1 MVGFIYLEDLKLH
14 PTLSLRMKKVEV
26 KEKGKDFFS
35 VTGDVES
42 FRKTK
47 IKSINI
53 VPWATV
59 LGLNC
64 GNF

>member
-1 MVGFIYLEDLKLH
+1 MVGIIHLKDLKLH
-14 PTLSLRMKKVEV
+14 PTLSLQMKKVKV
-26 KEKGKDFFS
+26 KEKGKDFFW
-35 VTGDVES
+35 VTGDIES

-47 IKSINI
+47 IKSIII

-59 LGLNC
+59 LRLNC